1 MKKFF
6 KYAWRTLSTIVVI
19 IVAVHVVS
27 ALTLDRT
34 LHYTE
39 ISFTS
44 PKIDPELDG
53 YVIAFVTD
61 THDIAPEKLERMTER
76 INARNVDLLLLGG
89 DYVWH
94 DSDGTMRIFSKI
106 ETKDGVYGVDGNHDS
121 LRDLMKIMPKYGF
134 TLLPDTGRAIRPG
147 FYLGGVTFFGG
158 DKHIPSIKDALANAN
173 PDDFVLLLAHNP
185 DIAEMQDS
193 SGADLVLAGHTHGG
207 QITFLGLWAPALKM
221 VTVYGNKFKAGWA
234 DTSHGS
240 KVYVSRGVGT
250 SGSSTRIFA
259 WPQVVFVTLHATPE

>member
-6 KYAWRTLSTIVVI
+6 KYAWRTISIVVVI
-19 IVAVHVVS
+19 IVAIHVIS

-44 PKIDPELDG
+44 PKISPELDG
-53 YVIAFVTD
+53 YVIALVTD
-61 THDIAPEKLERMTER
+61 THDIAPEKLERMVER

-94 DSDGTMRIFSKI
+94 DSNDTMQILSKI
-106 ETKDGVYGVDGNHDS
+106 ETSDGVFGVDGNHDL
-121 LRDLMKIMPKYGF
+121 LRDLTKIMPQYGF
-134 TLLPDTGRAIRPG
+134 TLLPDIGQAVKPG

-158 DKHIPSIKDALANAN
+158 DKHIPSIKDALAGAN
-173 PDDFVLLLAHNP
+173 DGDFVPLLTHNP

-193 SGADLVLAGHTHGG
+193 SKADLVLAGHTHGG

-221 VTVYGNKFKAGWA
+221 VTNYGNKFKSGWA

-240 KVYVSRGVGT
+240 KVYTSRGVGT
-250 SGSSTRIFA
+250 SGNSTRIFA
-259 WPQVVFVTLHATPE
+259 WPQVIFVTLKAE